1 MNKSNP
7 LYKEDIS
14 YILSTKG
21 IDQLKGKTV
30 LITGATGLLGMCM
43 IDALMTLG
51 EVNVIAVGR
60 NKEKANDRLGEYYNS
75 PQFTFLQQ
83 DVCQPFPSNLKVDY
97 VIPLASNTHP
107 KAYSQFPVE
116 TVLTNVKGAENALE
130 LAERCGGILL
140 YPSSVEVY
148 GNARGE
154 DIFTEDYT
162 GNLNLLNS
170 RACYP
175 ESKRVCEALCQ
186 SYISEKGTDVKIVRL
201 SRIFG
206 PSMLLSDTKASS
218 QFILKAVAGEDIVLK
233 SKGNQFFSYTYV
245 ADAVAAMIYV
255 MLNGAVGVPYN
266 ISVETCNVHLRD
278 FAEFCAKAVGKK
290 VIFDLPDEVEQ
301 KGFSIAM
308 NAILDNRQLL
318 AIGWNPH
325 YDMTNAVER
334 TINILCS

>member
-60 NKEKANDRLGEYYNS
+60 NKDKANDRLGEYYNS

-83 DVCQPFPSNLKVDY
+83 DVCQSFPSHLMVDY

-130 LAERCGGILL
+130 LAERCGATLL

-154 DIFTEDYT
+154 DIFTEYYT

-245 ADAVAAMIYV
+245 ADAVAALIYV

-266 ISVETCNVHLRD
+266 ISVEACNVHLRD
-278 FAEFCAKAVGKK
+278 FAELCAKAVGKK

-301 KGFSIAM
+301 KGFSIAV

>member
-60 NKEKANDRLGEYYNS
+60 NKDKANDRLGEYYNS

-83 DVCQPFPSNLKVDY
+83 DVCQPFPSHLMVDY

-130 LAERCGGILL
+130 LAERCGATLL

-266 ISVETCNVHLRD
+266 ISVEACNVHLRD
-278 FAEFCAKAVGKK
+278 FAELCAKAVGKK

-301 KGFSIAM
+301 KGFSIAV

>member
-1 MNKSNP
+1 
-7 LYKEDIS
+7 
-14 YILSTKG
+14 
-21 IDQLKGKTV
+21 
-30 LITGATGLLGMCM
+30 
-43 IDALMTLG
+43 
-51 EVNVIAVGR
+51 
-60 NKEKANDRLGEYYNS
+60 
-75 PQFTFLQQ
+75 
-83 DVCQPFPSNLKVDY
+83 
-97 VIPLASNTHP
+97 
-107 KAYSQFPVE
+107 
-116 TVLTNVKGAENALE
+116 
-130 LAERCGGILL
+130 LAERCGATLL

-266 ISVETCNVHLRD
+266 ISVEACNVHLRD
-278 FAEFCAKAVGKK
+278 FAELCAKAVGKK

>member
-7 LYKEDIS
+7 LYKEDIN

-21 IDQLKGKTV
+21 IDKLKGKTV

-60 NKEKANDRLGEYYNS
+60 NKEKAKERLGEYYNS

-83 DVCQPFPSNLKVDY
+83 DVCQPFPSSLKVDY
-97 VIPLASNTHP
+97 IIPLASNTHP

-116 TVLTNVKGAENALE
+116 TVLTNVKGAENALD
-130 LAERCGGILL
+130 LADRCGATLL

-175 ESKRVCEALCQ
+175 E
-186 SYISEKGTDVKIVRL
+186 
-201 SRIFG
+201 
-206 PSMLLSDTKASS
+206 
-218 QFILKAVAGEDIVLK
+218 
-233 SKGNQFFSYTYV
+233 
-245 ADAVAAMIYV
+245 
-255 MLNGAVGVPYN
+255 
-266 ISVETCNVHLRD
+266 
-278 FAEFCAKAVGKK
+278 
-290 VIFDLPDEVEQ
+290 
-301 KGFSIAM
+301 
-308 NAILDNRQLL
+308 
-318 AIGWNPH
+318 
-325 YDMTNAVER
+325 
-334 TINILCS
+334 